1 MMKRCFEIVFIGV
14 LPTSVRDNVTRRAG
28 LTSPQGKVGAKNA
41 IFVKKCQAKFH
52 ANQKKA
58 LIFQKKLID

>member
-1 MMKRCFEIVFIGV
+1 MKRCFEIVFIGV
-14 LPTSVRDNVTRRAG
+14 LPTSVRGYVTRRAG
-28 LTSPQGKVGAKNA
+28 LTLPRGKVGAKNA

-52 ANQKKA
+52 LYQKKA